1 MVLPY
6 EPELKLKGEKKVIS
20 NAIFFIIKR
29 GLAMRRA
36 VMMLLSGVLVIGV
49 GIVQAEKKITV
60 QSMPPVV
67 VKTFPQSGDTQV
79 DPSIK
84 EISVTF
90 SKDMMINQMWSW
102 VMISKATFPQIT
114 GEVRYLDDKKKCVAP
129 VNLEPGK
136 TYVIWFNSGKH
147 NAFRDTENIPAVP
160 YLLVFQTR
168 E

>member
-1 MVLPY
+1 
-6 EPELKLKGEKKVIS
+6 
-20 NAIFFIIKR
+20 
-29 GLAMRRA
+29 MRRI
-36 VMMLLSGVLVIGV
+36 VIMLLAGVLSIGV
-49 GIVQAEKKITV
+49 GIVQAENKITV
-60 QSMPPVV
+60 QSMPPVI

-90 SKDMMINQMWSW
+90 SKDMMTKQMWSW
-102 VMISKATFPQIT
+102 VMISKETFPQIT
-114 GEVRYLDDKKKCVAP
+114 GKVRYLNDKKTCVAP

-136 TYVIWFNSGKH
+136 TYVIWFNSEKYS
-147 NAFRDTENIPAVP
+147 AFRDTDNNPAVP

>member
-1 MVLPY
+1 MWRVLMV
-6 EPELKLKGEKKVIS
+6 
-20 NAIFFIIKR
+20 
-29 GLAMRRA
+29 
-36 VMMLLSGVLVIGV
+36 LLSGVLTIGV
-49 GIVQAEKKITV
+49 GIAQAENRITV

-90 SKDMMINQMWSW
+90 SKDMMSNQMWSW
-102 VMISKATFPQIT
+102 VMISKETFPQIT
-114 GEVRYLDDKKKCVAP
+114 GEVRYLNDKKTCVAP

-136 TYVIWFNSGKH
+136 TYVIWFNSEKY
-147 NAFRDTENIPAVP
+147 NAFRDTDNKSAVP
-160 YLLVFQTR
+160 YLMVFQTR